1 MNLLFKIEMKHTLIY
16 LSFIGLLASCSG
28 SDDKADAY
36 GNFETDELTV
46 SSEASGKL
54 LVFNAEE
61 GQNLKAGALVAVID
75 TTQLYLK
82 KEQVKAAISAVRKK
96 LPNEAAQLAIFDQR
110 MDKINTEIARI
121 SKLVAANAA
130 PSKQLDDL
138 KAELDGTMKQ
148 RAATASTLG
157 TQTQGMLAEIE
168 PLRFQLMQIEDQ
180 LRKSYIYNPIDGS
193 VLTTLAKAGE
203 LTMTGKALYKIAAL
217 DPLVLKAYV
226 SEDMLGEV
234 KIGDKVTVNTDTPD
248 GTMKSTEGTVTW
260 ISSEAEF
267 TPKII
272 QTKDERTTQVYAMK
286 IDVPNDGSLKIG
298 MPAEVEFGGH
308 E

>member
-1 MNLLFKIEMKHTLIY
+1 MKNAILIVT
-16 LSFIGLLASCSG
+16 FLASLSACNG
-28 SDDKADAY
+28 GDEKADAY

-61 GQNLKAGALVAVID
+61 GQNLKAGDLVAVID

-82 KEQVKAAISAVRKK
+82 KEQVKATIAAVRKK

-110 MDKINTEIARI
+110 MDKINTEITRI

-157 TQTQGMLAEIE
+157 TQTQGMLAEID
-168 PLRFQLMQIEDQ
+168 PMRFQLMQIEGQ
-180 LRKSYIYNPIDGS
+180 LRKSYIYNPINGS
-193 VLTTLAKAGE
+193 VLTTLAKSGE
-203 LTMTGKALYKIAAL
+203 LTMMGKALYKIASL

-234 KIGDKVTVNTDTPD
+234 KIGDKVTVNTDNPD
-248 GTMKSTEGTVTW
+248 GTMKAAEGTVTW

-267 TPKII
+267 TPKMI
-272 QTKDERTTQVYAMK
+272 QTKDERATQVYAMK

-298 MPAEVEFGGH
+298 MPAEVEFGGY

>member
-1 MNLLFKIEMKHTLIY
+1 MNLLSKIEMKHTLIY
-16 LSFIGLLASCSG
+16 LSFIGLLASCTGSG
-28 SDDKADAY
+28 EKADAY

-46 SSEASGKL
+46 SAQASGKL

-61 GQNLKAGALVAVID
+61 GQDLNADALVAVID

-82 KEQVKAAISAVRKK
+82 KEQVKATIDAVRKK

-110 MDKINTEIARI
+110 MDKIKTEIARVQ
-121 SKLVAANAA
+121 KLVDANAA

-157 TQTQGMLAEIE
+157 TQTQGMLAEID
-168 PLRFQLMQIEDQ
+168 PMRFQLMQIEDQ
-180 LRKSYIYNPIDGS
+180 LRKSYIYNPINGS

-203 LTMTGKALYKIAAL
+203 MTMTGKPLYKIASL

-234 KIGDKVTVNTDTPD
+234 KIGDKVTVNTDAPA
-248 GTMKSTEGTVTW
+248 GTTKSAEGTVTW

-298 MPAEVEFGGH
+298 MPAEVEF
-308 E
+308 EK

>member
-1 MNLLFKIEMKHTLIY
+1 
-16 LSFIGLLASCSG
+16 
-28 SDDKADAY
+28 
-36 GNFETDELTV
+36 
-46 SSEASGKL
+46 
-54 LVFNAEE
+54 
-61 GQNLKAGALVAVID
+61 
-75 TTQLYLK
+75 
-82 KEQVKAAISAVRKK
+82 
-96 LPNEAAQLAIFDQR
+96 
-110 MDKINTEIARI
+110 
-121 SKLVAANAA
+121 
-130 PSKQLDDL
+130 
-138 KAELDGTMKQ
+138 
-148 RAATASTLG
+148 
-157 TQTQGMLAEIE
+157 
-168 PLRFQLMQIEDQ
+168 MQIEDQ
-180 LRKSYIYNPIDGS
+180 LRKSYIYNPINGS

-203 LTMTGKALYKIAAL
+203 LTAMGKALYKIASL

-234 KIGDKVTVNTDTPD
+234 KIGDKVTVNTDAPD
-248 GTMKSTEGTVTW
+248 GTMKSAEGTVTW

>member
-1 MNLLFKIEMKHTLIY
+1 MNLLSKIEMKHTLIY
-16 LSFIGLLASCSG
+16 LSFIGLLASCTGSG
-28 SDDKADAY
+28 EKADAY

-46 SSEASGKL
+46 SAQASGKL

-61 GQNLKAGALVAVID
+61 GQDLNADALVAVID

-82 KEQVKAAISAVRKK
+82 KEQVKATIDAVRKK
-96 LPNEAAQLAIFDQR
+96 LPNEADQLAIFDQR
-110 MDKINTEIARI
+110 MDKIKTEIARVQ
-121 SKLVAANAA
+121 KLVDANAA

-138 KAELDGTMKQ
+138 KAEFDGTMKQ

-157 TQTQGMLAEIE
+157 TQTQGMLAEID
-168 PLRFQLMQIEDQ
+168 PMRFQLMQIEDQ
-180 LRKSYIYNPIDGS
+180 LRKSYIYNPINGS

-203 LTMTGKALYKIAAL
+203 MTMTGKPLYKIASL

-234 KIGDKVTVNTDTPD
+234 KIGDKVTVNTDAPA
-248 GTMKSTEGTVTW
+248 GTMKSAEGTVTW

-298 MPAEVEFGGH
+298 MPAEVEF
-308 E
+308 EK

>member
-1 MNLLFKIEMKHTLIY
+1 MKNTFLILSLF
-16 LSFIGLLASCSG
+16 GLLASCTG
-28 SDDKADAY
+28 NGEKADAY

-54 LVFNAEE
+54 LVFDADE
-61 GQNLKAGALVAVID
+61 GQNLKTGDLVGVID

-82 KEQVKAAISAVRKK
+82 KEQMKASIAAVRKK

-110 MDKINTEIARI
+110 MDKINTEIVRI
-121 SKLVAANAA
+121 GKLVAANAA

-148 RAATASTLG
+148 RAAMASTLG
-157 TQTQGMLAEIE
+157 TQTQGMLAEID
-168 PLRFQLMQIEDQ
+168 PMRFQLMQIEDQ

-193 VLTTLAKAGE
+193 VLTTLAKVGE
-203 LTMTGKALYKIAAL
+203 QTMQGKALYKIASL
-217 DPLVLKAYV
+217 NPLVLKAYV

-234 KIGDKVTVNTDTPD
+234 KIGDRVTVNTDASD
-248 GTMKSTEGTVTW
+248 GTMKSAEGTVTW
-260 ISSEAEF
+260 VSSEAEF

-272 QTKDERTTQVYAMK
+272 QTRGERTTQVYAMK

-298 MPAEVEFGGH
+298 MPAEVEFGKK
-308 E
+308 

>member
-1 MNLLFKIEMKHTLIY
+1 MKNTFLILSLF
-16 LSFIGLLASCSG
+16 GLLASCTG
-28 SDDKADAY
+28 TGEKADAY

-46 SSEASGKL
+46 SAEASGKL

-61 GQNLKAGALVAVID
+61 GQNLKAGGLVAVID
-75 TTQLYLK
+75 TTQLFLK
-82 KEQVKAAISAVRKK
+82 KEQMKATIAAIRKK

-110 MDKINTEIARI
+110 MDKINTEIVRVA
-121 SKLVAANAA
+121 KLVAANAA

-138 KAELDGTMKQ
+138 KAELEGTMKQ

-157 TQTQGMLAEIE
+157 TQTQGMLAEID
-168 PLRFQLMQIEDQ
+168 PMRFQLMQIEDQ

-203 LTMTGKALYKIAAL
+203 LTTQGKALYKIASL
-217 DPLVLKAYV
+217 NPLVLKAYV

-234 KIGDKVTVNTDTPD
+234 KIGNKVTVNTDAPD
-248 GTMKSTEGTVTW
+248 GSMKSAEGTVTW

-272 QTKDERTTQVYAMK
+272 QTRDERTTQVYAMK

-298 MPAEVEFGGH
+298 MPAEVEFGKK
-308 E
+308 